1 MPEVGDKF
9 KSLITGATYLVKKIV
24 GKMVVLERQDRKS
37 QLLTE
42 LVNLRLF
49 YRKRGKEEGT
59 KSHPRTVNFE
69 RRKYPRV
76 NVDLPTQYNE
86 INSSI
91 SRNGRVMNL
100 SEGGMLFHSPEQI
113 EIGQHLNSNFSFPL
127 GSKLST
133 IEVLAEVAWTEI
145 HLGETWG
152 DYRCGVRFIDIS
164 PEDMTKLKNFLGSF
178 SQ

>member
-42 LVNLRLF
+42 LVNLKLF
-49 YRKRGKEEGT
+49 YKKRGKEEVT
-59 KSHPRTVNFE
+59 KSHPRTVRFE

-100 SEGGMLFHSPEQI
+100 SEGGMMIHSPGQI
-113 EIGQHLNSNFSFPL
+113 EIGQHLNSNFSFPS
-127 GSKLST
+127 GSEMNIVETL
-133 IEVLAEVAWTEI
+133 VEVAWMDTQS
-145 HLGETWG
+145 GEVWG
-152 DYRCGVRFIDIS
+152 DYRCGVKFIDIS
-164 PEDMTKLKNFLGSF
+164 PEDMSKLKNFLGSF

>member
-9 KSLITGATYLVKKIV
+9 KSLITGATYLVKKLL

-37 QLLTE
+37 QVVTE
-42 LVNLRLF
+42 LNNLKLF

-59 KSHPRTVNFE
+59 KSHPRTINFE

-76 NVDLPTQYNE
+76 NVDLPTQYNK

-91 SRNGRVMNL
+91 RQNGRVMNL

-113 EIGQHLNSNFSFPL
+113 EIGQHLNSNFSFPS
-127 GSKLST
+127 GSEMNI
-133 IEVLAEVAWTEI
+133 IETLVEVAWMDI
-145 HLGETWG
+145 QSGEVWG

-178 SQ
+178 PQ

>member
-9 KSLITGATYLVKKIV
+9 KSLFTGATYLVKKIV

-42 LVNLRLF
+42 LVNLKLF
-49 YRKRGKEEGT
+49 YKKRGKEEET
-59 KSHPRTVNFE
+59 ESQPRTVSLE
-69 RRKYPRV
+69 RRQYTRV
-76 NVDLPTQYNE
+76 NVDLPTQYNQ

-91 SRNGRVMNL
+91 NRNARVMNL
-100 SEGGMLFHSPEQI
+100 SEGGMLIHSPGQI
-113 EIGQHLNSNFSFPL
+113 EIGQHLNLNLSFPS
-127 GSKLST
+127 GPEMNI
-133 IEVLAEVAWTEI
+133 IETLVEVAWTDI
-145 HLGETWG
+145 HSGDGWE

-164 PEDMTKLKNFLGSF
+164 PEDMTKLKNFLGSH

>member
-24 GKMVVLERQDRKS
+24 GKMVVLERQNRTS
-37 QLLTE
+37 QVVTE
-42 LVNLRLF
+42 LINLKLF
-49 YRKRGKEEGT
+49 YKKRGKEEDT
-59 KSHPRTVNFE
+59 KSHPRTVSFE
-69 RRKYPRV
+69 RRNCPRV
-76 NVDLPTQYNE
+76 NVDLPTQYSK

-100 SEGGMLFHSPEQI
+100 SEGGMLIHSPGQI
-113 EIGQHLNSNFSFPL
+113 EIGQHLNSNFSFPS
-127 GSKLST
+127 GSEMNI
-133 IEVLAEVAWTEI
+133 IETLVEVAWMDI
-145 HLGETWG
+145 HSGEVWG
-152 DYRCGVRFIDIS
+152 DYRCGVKFIDIS